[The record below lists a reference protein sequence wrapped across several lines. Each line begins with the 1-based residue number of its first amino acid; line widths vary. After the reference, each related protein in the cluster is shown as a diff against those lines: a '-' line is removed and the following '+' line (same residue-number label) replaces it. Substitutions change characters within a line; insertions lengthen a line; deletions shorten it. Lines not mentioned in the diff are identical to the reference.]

1 MAGSGFKPAAEL
13 QPHWKLKESG
23 LKMYRIGVDVGG
35 TFTDFVL
42 LNAGDGSL
50 SHFKVPSTP
59 DDPSVGIA
67 EGVRDML
74 ARHSVSPRDVQFL
87 GHGTTVAT
95 NMLIERRGVPT
106 GLITTQGFRDV
117 LAIGRQTRPSLY
129 DYSVGKP
136 LPLVERFRRLEVDE
150 RVDSSGAVLR
160 PLDGSAVAD
169 AVRQLIESGVASI
182 AVSFIHAY
190 RNPKHEEQARRVIER
205 IAPGIYVS
213 ISSEVLPEFREFE
226 RTSTTV
232 LNAYIGPKV
241 RSYLDRLCSRIADAG
256 IETEP
261 LTFHS
266 NGGLLPVKTVER
278 LPVLS
283 CLSGPAAGVVGSV
296 AIGAEAGISQI
307 ITFDVGGTSTDVSLI
322 TSGRPRFTSNRQVAG
337 YPVKI
342 PMIDIHVIGAGGGS
356 IAVVD
361 DTGALKVGP
370 MSAGAVPGP
379 IAYGKGGTEPTLT
392 DANIVLGRLNPV
404 ALLDGRMK
412 VDRARAAAAIEERIA
427 RPLGLPVEAAAHGI
441 LRIAT
446 ANMSRAIRAVS
457 TEHGHDP
464 ADFVLFAYGGAG
476 PLHAAE
482 VAEECGIRRVL
493 IPQEPGTLC
502 ARGILLSDISRD
514 FVQTQLDVVS
524 DETWPLISRL
534 VADMVREGHE
544 WLEREHVP
552 RERRAFR
559 LAIDARYQGQSHDI
573 RVFMD
578 SVTEADR
585 ARFVEAF
592 HRTHRTEYGHDV
604 PDLPIEIV
612 NCRVQAVGLVAK
624 GTAKPVV
631 ASGSVAAA
639 QVGERKVYFGERH
652 QWLTA
657 GIYRHS
663 ALPAMAALQGPAV
676 IEEMS
681 ATTVVLPAQRA
692 SVDRAGNILIE
703 S

>member
-1 MAGSGFKPAAEL
+1 MP
-13 QPHWKLKESG
+13 PPESARNR
-23 LKMYRIGVDVGG
+23 YRIGVDVGG

-42 LNAGDGSL
+42 LNAEDGSL

-67 EGVRDML
+67 EGIREML
-74 ARHSVSPRDVQFL
+74 ARFAVSAADVGFL

-95 NMLIERRGVPT
+95 NMMIERRGVAT
-106 GLITTQGFRDV
+106 GLITTKGFRDV

-129 DYSVGKP
+129 DYSIRKP
-136 LPLVERFRRLEVDE
+136 LPLVERYRRLEVDE
-150 RVDSSGAVLR
+150 RLDASGAVLK
-160 PLDGSAVAD
+160 PLDETAVAEV
-169 AVRQLIESGVASI
+169 VRRLIASGVASI

-190 RNPKHEEQARRVIER
+190 RNPAHEEQVRRVIER

-213 ISSEVLPEFREFE
+213 ISSSVLPEFREFE

-232 LNAYIGPKV
+232 LNAYVGP
-241 RSYLDRLCSRIADAG
+241 RMGGYLDQLCTRIADEG
-256 IETEP
+256 ISAEP

-266 NGGLLPVKTVER
+266 NGGLLPVNTVKQ

-296 AIGAEAGISQI
+296 AIGAAAGISEI
-307 ITFDVGGTSTDVSLI
+307 ITFDAGGTSTDVSLI
-322 TSGRPRFTSNRQVAG
+322 TGGRPRFTSNRLVAG
-337 YPVKI
+337 YPVKM
-342 PMIDIHVIGAGGGS
+342 PMLDIHVVGAGGGS
-356 IAVVD
+356 IARLD

-412 VDRARAAAAIEERIA
+412 VDRAKAAAAIEEQIA
-427 RPLGLPVEAAAHGI
+427 RPLGLSVEAAAYGI

-464 ADFVLFAYGGAG
+464 ADFVLFAFGGAG

-493 IPQEPGTLC
+493 VPQEPGTLC

-514 FVQTQLDVVS
+514 YVHTQLAVVS
-524 DETWPLISRL
+524 ENLWSQIARIM
-534 VADMVREGHE
+534 ADMVHEGNL
-544 WLEREHVP
+544 WLEQERVL
-552 RERRAFR
+552 RERRTFR

-573 RVFMD
+573 RVYMD
-578 SVTEADR
+578 TVTDHDR
-585 ARFVEAF
+585 ERFIEAF
-592 HRTHRTEYGHDV
+592 HRTHQLEYGHAI
-604 PDLPIEIV
+604 PDLPIEVV
-612 NCRVQAVGLVAK
+612 NCRVQAVGIVPK
-624 GTAKPVV
+624 G
-631 ASGSVAAA
+631 ASRPASAAGSVPAARTD
-639 QVGERKVYFGERH
+639 ERQVYFGERH
-652 QWLTA
+652 GWLTT

-663 ALPAMAALQGPAV
+663 ALPVMVPLQGPAV
-676 IEEMS
+676 IDEMS
-681 ATTVVLPAQRA
+681 STTLVHPGQHA

-703 S
+703 G